1 MSEKS
6 IIHRMKKTLYSTIIL
21 VSLGLF
27 GCATVGSVVPIEKR
41 VELSET
47 RTIEDIFKSDGL
59 TVEYS
64 YTLRDGTMFLTCRAA
79 LKFKVDAFD
88 VRLLFLDA
96 QGTVLQQKVVY
107 SSGQRSI
114 EKSLDVPLGTA
125 SISFK
130 YSSQPYRGHA

>member
-1 MSEKS
+1 MNEKS
-6 IIHRMKKTLYSTIIL
+6 IIHRMKKTLYSAIIL

-47 RTIEDIFKSDGL
+47 RIIEDIFKSNGL

-64 YTLRDGTMFLTCRAA
+64 YTLSDGTMFLTCRAA

-107 SSGQRSI
+107 SSKQRSG
-114 EKSLDVPLGTA
+114 EKSLDVPPGTA
-125 SISFK
+125 SISFTH
-130 YSSQPYRGHA
+130 SSQPFRGRR